1 MAMNGRRVDPYAA
14 FRFRVEI
21 EGLVVGGFTEVGG
34 LEMEIDVT
42 SVREGGVN
50 GYEHLLAGPA
60 RYPSRLALRRGLTD
74 ADGLWRWC
82 RDVARGTI
90 ERRNGSVVLLDDR
103 GGDAWRWNFVDAFPV
118 RWAGPSLAANDWWV
132 AMESVELVHRGLT
145 KG

>member
-1 MAMNGRRVDPYAA
+1 MAVTGRRVDPYAA

-21 EGLVVGGFTEVGG
+21 EGLVVGGFTEVAG
-34 LEMEIDVT
+34 LDMEIEVT

-50 GYEHLLAGPA
+50 GFEHLLAGPA

-74 ADGLWRWC
+74 SDGFWRWC
-82 RDVARGTI
+82 RDVARGKV
-90 ERRNGSVVLLDDR
+90 ERRNGSIVLLDE
-103 GGDAWRWNFVDAFPV
+103 GGADAWRWNFVDAFPV
-118 RWAGPSLAANDWWV
+118 RWIGPALGAQAGWV